1 MATTTKTYQEKEVEL
16 EEGAMSF
23 LEHLEELRSRLV
35 RIALFVMLAFVVCWA
50 FSDKIYNFLQ
60 VPVRAAM
67 IQANRESRINLQD
80 ATVGTLADYLDKEVA
95 FVFTAETKIG
105 NALIPVGTTIKVR
118 VEPSDDGVPNLVTT
132 SPWVINTATVI
143 SEGFR
148 IPRQLYLT
156 SNIYL
161 SPDNRLVVPTV
172 QGAFNLYIKVAFYA
186 AIFFAVPFILI
197 QVWGFVA
204 PGLYPHE
211 KKYAA
216 PIILMASIFFL
227 TGCAFAYYIA
237 FPRAA
242 NFLLGVAAGGN
253 LRPLVTADDYFDLI
267 ITIMLGLGIVFE
279 IPTVTFFA
287 ARLGLVTPRL
297 LIKVWRYAIVII
309 FILAAVLSPT
319 TDVPNLL
326 VFAAPMLLLYFLS
339 VGIAWVFHRKRQT
352 EEEYQALERKS
363 RAPAPS
369 KRCAPPVFCVF
380 RTYATLRV

>member
-1 MATTTKTYQEKEVEL
+1 MATTTKTYEKKDVEL

-23 LEHLEELRSRLV
+23 LEHLDELRSRLV
-35 RIALFVMLAFVVCWA
+35 RIAMFVGLAFIVCWI
-50 FSDKIYNFLQ
+50 FSDKIYNFLE

-67 IQANRESRINLQD
+67 IAANQGPKTPLD
-80 ATVGTLADYLDKEVA
+80 ASVSPLTDYVGKEVSYV
-95 FVFTAETKIG
+95 FVGEAKIG
-105 NALIPVGTTIKVR
+105 NTSIPTGTTIKVR
-118 VEPSDDGVPNLVTT
+118 VEQGDDGVPNLVTT
-132 SPWVINTATVI
+132 SPWVLNTATVLA
-143 SEGFR
+143 EGFQ
-148 IPRQLYLT
+148 IPRELYLP
-156 SNIYL
+156 SNIFL

-197 QVWGFVA
+197 QIWGFVA

-211 KKYAA
+211 KKYAS
-216 PIILMASIFFL
+216 PILFMASGFFL

-267 ITIMLGLGIVFE
+267 ITIMLGLGVVFE

-297 LIKVWRYAIVII
+297 LIKVWRYAIVVI

-319 TDVPNLL
+319 TDIPNML

-339 VGIAWVFHRKRQT
+339 VGIAWVFHRKRRT
-352 EEEYQALERKS
+352 EEEYQALERKDG
-363 RAPAPS
+363 
-369 KRCAPPVFCVF
+369 
-380 RTYATLRV
+380 